1 MKTTL
6 RSFAKAVCVSAI
18 LLIVES
24 ASAQTFDTVSYT
36 GGNLYQISPGGVAT
50 TLASGFSFPTDLALN
65 SSGDLFVASS
75 ANNQGGNQGYIT
87 KIAPGGA
94 QSTFA
99 SGIDPQ
105 AITFSS
111 SGNLYEAD
119 YLSGNIYEF
128 APNGTRSTF
137 ASGFTDPISL
147 TFDSS
152 GNLFVGSGYG
162 ANNGLITKVTP
173 GGVQSTF
180 ASGLYF
186 PLGLEFDSTGNNL
199 YETDNGSDNIYKF
212 TLGGARST
220 FATLTS
226 QPAKFVFDSAGDMF
240 VTTSTGNI
248 DKITPGGTQSVF
260 ASVGGGS
267 LNGIII
273 VPEPSISGFIGAG
286 ALVFLLYG
294 RCKKSFSATSHR

>member
-1 MKTTL
+1 MNETKVINNCGVICHSFLNQTININSIIKITL
-6 RSFAKAVCVSAI
+6 RSFAKAACVSAI
-18 LLIVES
+18 LLIVDS

-50 TLASGFSFPTDLALN
+50 TLGTGFSFPTDLALN
-65 SSGDLFVASS
+65 NSGDLFVASS
-75 ANNQGGNQGYIT
+75 ANNVGGNQGYIT
-87 KIAPGGA
+87 EIAPGGA

-105 AITFSS
+105 AIAFGS

-119 YLSGNIYEF
+119 YISGNIYKF
-128 APNGTRSTF
+128 APNGARTTF
-137 ASGFTDPISL
+137 AFGFTDPLSL

-162 ANNGLITKVTP
+162 ANNGLITKITP
-173 GGVQSTF
+173 GGTQSTF

-186 PLGLEFDSTGNNL
+186 PLGLGFDSAGNL
-199 YETDNGSDNIYKF
+199 YETDNGSENIYKF
-212 TLGGARST
+212 TSGGARST

-240 VTTSTGNI
+240 VTTAAGNVE
-248 DKITPGGTQSVF
+248 KITPGGTQSTF
-260 ASVGGGS
+260 ASVASGS

-273 VPEPSISGFIGAG
+273 VPEPSI
-286 ALVFLLYG
+286 
-294 RCKKSFSATSHR
+294 